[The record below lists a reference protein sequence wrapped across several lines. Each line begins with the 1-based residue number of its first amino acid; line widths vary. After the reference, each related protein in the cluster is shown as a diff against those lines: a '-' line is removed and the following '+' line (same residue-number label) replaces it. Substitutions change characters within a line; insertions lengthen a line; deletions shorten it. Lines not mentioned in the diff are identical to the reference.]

1 MVWIKSA
8 REGGVRPKI
17 QGPLP
22 RPAERIALLLT
33 VTGERS
39 RSGRRDGA
47 DFGSADF
54 KMPGRHLSG
63 DGQ

>member
-1 MVWIKSA
+1 M
-8 REGGVRPKI
+8 RPKI